1 MVDGSGVRQT
11 IGANASTSLGL
22 TEIND
27 FTGGSGSTTDRFDYK
42 SNLVSGNGT
51 SVSASN
57 DFTLT
62 EINSGA
68 RATNVIS
75 SNATGV
81 IDFETTV
88 NTNNLGIDITNSTL
102 SQITTAVEALLESTN
117 SSTNL
122 TGSSAQVAQGNANTD
137 SLLIFYDNDE
147 DAVIIRY
154 QEGSTSEADFSG
166 ELSVVAIFDNPGSV
180 TTFDN
185 ANII

>member
-1 MVDGSGVRQT
+1 MTRLRSLGIETFQELLLPISMVDLVDGSGVRQT

-57 DFTLT
+57 DFTLI

-81 IDFETTV
+81 
-88 NTNNLGIDITNSTL
+88 NNNSL
-102 SQITTAVEALLESTN
+102 RL
-117 SSTNL
+117 
-122 TGSSAQVAQGNANTD
+122 
-137 SLLIFYDNDE
+137 
-147 DAVIIRY
+147 
-154 QEGSTSEADFSG
+154 
-166 ELSVVAIFDNPGSV
+166 PGTRTIWVS
-180 TTFDN
+180 
-185 ANII
+185 I